1 MNNNVTPLPLCS
13 LASVL
18 TKTDKIDSLFAFGSS
33 GNKTWSQFVN
43 DVHLYSL
50 WLSGKPQTRW
60 AICIHDSYWFSVAFF
75 ALSCANKALILL
87 GNHQPEAIRELSSEF
102 DALIFDR
109 EIFSP
114 DSMPIDGVEVFDIE
128 SVSIE
133 SIPHSKLASELT
145 LDNVK
150 VTLFTSGSSGKPK
163 AIAKTLSHFNHEI
176 AQLEQIWGEKIGCC
190 RVQSTVSHQHIYGL
204 LFRLLWPICAQRP
217 FARENL
223 DYPEQVISHADE
235 KSMLVSSPALLKR
248 LDSKASA
255 SASTY
260 KRVFS
265 SGGPLSLKAATQSK
279 DGLGSLPYEVFG
291 STETGGI
298 GYRQQHTEMTPWQ
311 LFPDVKAKLNA
322 EGCIAL
328 QSGHID
334 PENWYQTSD
343 QCELFEDGSF
353 LLKGRTDRI
362 IKIEEKRVSLVEV
375 EARLQGLEW
384 IEEAA
389 VIAVETS
396 VRLELVVVITLSEH
410 GNEQLCSIGKGQFW
424 INIRKSLRQ
433 WLEPIAIP
441 RRYRILDDIP
451 LNSQGKRLV
460 KEIESLFI
468 QNSNMG

>member
-1 MNNNVTPLPLCS
+1 MNNNITPLPLYS

-18 TKTDKIDSLFAFGSS
+18 TKANRADSLFAFGSA
-33 GNKTWSQFVN
+33 GNKTWSHFVN
-43 DVHLYSL
+43 DVHLYFL
-50 WLSGKPQTRW
+50 WFSGKPQTRW
-60 AICIHDSYWFSVAFF
+60 AICIHDSYWFSVVFF
-75 ALSCANKALILL
+75 ALSYASKALVLP

-102 DALIFDR
+102 DALIHDKV
-109 EIFSP
+109 IFTP
-114 DSMPIDGVEVFDIE
+114 NLIALDGVEVFNIGFE
-128 SVSIE
+128 LTA
-133 SIPHSKLASELT
+133 PAPQSKLASELN

-163 AIAKTLSHFNHEI
+163 AIAKTLSHFNREI
-176 AQLEQIWGEKIGCC
+176 AQLDQIWGGEIGHC

-204 LFRLLWPICAQRP
+204 LFRLLWPICTQRP

-223 DYPEQVISHADE
+223 DYPEQVISNAD
-235 KSMLVSSPALLKR
+235 KQSILVSSPALLKR
-248 LDSKASA
+248 LNVESSDSDYR
-255 SASTY
+255 TI
-260 KRVFS
+260 FS
-265 SGGPLSLKAATQSK
+265 SGGPLSLKAAIQSREQ
-279 DGLGSLPYEVFG
+279 LGSLPYEVFG

-389 VIAVETS
+389 VITVETS
-396 VRLELVVVITLSEH
+396 VRLELVAVITLNEH

-460 KEIESLFI
+460 KEIESLFHH
-468 QNSNMG
+468 NSNMG